1 MNLKLAG
8 SFEGYRIWLCRS
20 MAHHVGVGCLV
31 LSEGVY
37 GYHVRQTD
45 RQAGEPHC
53 GTIKY
58 FNELG
63 ATTSARR
70 AER

>member
-1 MNLKLAG
+1 MNLWPG
-8 SFEGYRIWLCRS
+8 VSFEGYRIWLSRS
-20 MAHHVGVGCLV
+20 TAHDGLGCLV

-63 ATTSARR
+63 ATKTAGR